1 MNGCFRTKRST
12 VSQDSAFG
20 GHFNLETLLRR
31 LENLQVENG
40 RENKKQFG
48 SKDPYVLK
56 GWKNSLDIVH
66 EDPLES
72 FTSTSHNA
80 TQSKA
85 NVYAT
90 PPPVRDTSTL
100 AYEDGTSTNSRN
112 MELSNDIFNLF
123 GGGSGPGPGCFDHVT
138 SSPSATSSP
147 FSPSPLSSAHSS
159 PALLR
164 YAPSLHYCEDFEL
177 SGPPSPQ
184 PLARTPPPSHKV
196 NVRPAKTPPE
206 GYLCHLCFQTGHF
219 IKDCK
224 LARPHEK
231 GITPYQGNKRCFG
244 EFLCTTCN
252 RTWMSGNSWAN
263 AGQMCRNCSTNVYPH
278 KQRPLDK
285 PDCLLYTLTLPTTR

>member
-1 MNGCFRTKRST
+1 MDKRGLTVIRLLGCLCGLTLT
-12 VSQDSAFG
+12 VAAPF
-20 GHFNLETLLRR
+20 LLS
-31 LENLQVENG
+31 E
-40 RENKKQFG
+40 
-48 SKDPYVLK
+48 
-56 GWKNSLDIVH
+56 
-66 EDPLES
+66 
-72 FTSTSHNA
+72 
-80 TQSKA
+80 
-85 NVYAT
+85 
-90 PPPVRDTSTL
+90 
-100 AYEDGTSTNSRN
+100 
-112 MELSNDIFNLF
+112 DIFNLF

-224 LARPHEK
+224 LVSLQSVFVSQSL
-231 GITPYQGNKRCFG
+231 GIG
-244 EFLCTTCN
+244 
-252 RTWMSGNSWAN
+252 W
-263 AGQMCRNCSTNVYPH
+263 
-278 KQRPLDK
+278 
-285 PDCLLYTLTLPTTR
+285 